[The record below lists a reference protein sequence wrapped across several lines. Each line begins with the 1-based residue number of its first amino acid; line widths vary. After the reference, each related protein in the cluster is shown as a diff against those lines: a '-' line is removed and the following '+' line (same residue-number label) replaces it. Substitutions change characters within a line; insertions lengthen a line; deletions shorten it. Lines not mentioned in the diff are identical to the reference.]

1 MFRPRV
7 IPVLL
12 LKGQGLVKSKQFKNH
27 RYIGDPVNAVRIFN
41 DLQADELI
49 FLDILATK
57 EKRSI
62 SPDFVK
68 NVGEEANMPFAVGG
82 GITNINQIREI
93 LLAGAEKVVLNTM
106 AIQHPE
112 FVRQAADTFGSS
124 TITVC
129 IDVKKKFL
137 GSEQVWT
144 TAASEASG
152 KSPVSVAVEMEKQG
166 AGELII
172 QSIEK
177 DGMMQGYDVP
187 LIRKMSEAVTIPVVA
202 LGGAGTEIDLK
213 KAIDEGFASAVAAG
227 SMFVYHGPRNA
238 VLVNYLT
245 QQQLAGLFRS

>member
-12 LKGQGLVKSKQFKNH
+12 LKGQGLVKSKQFTNH

-62 SPDFVK
+62 STDFVK

-144 TAASEASG
+144 TAASKASG